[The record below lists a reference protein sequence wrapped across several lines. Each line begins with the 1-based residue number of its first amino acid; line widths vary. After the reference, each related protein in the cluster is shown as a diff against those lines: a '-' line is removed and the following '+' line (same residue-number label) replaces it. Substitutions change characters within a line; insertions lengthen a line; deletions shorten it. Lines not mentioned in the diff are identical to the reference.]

1 MADSSDQL
9 SDRTLP
15 GRAYYREEAVEGGSL
30 DLAARRREIDA
41 LVYEDDGVSVV
52 DITEM
57 DVDQDLTLAQ
67 PMGSLLLPSA
77 APDYPVVIEAQ
88 PRLAVQSIA
97 LLHEQTAVH
106 QEVHHHYPPPD
117 ATNVGHTERDRLL
130 VAQADELAR
139 QTIKTDT
146 MQLAGMA
153 LEQEMSVL
161 RQALETERSR
171 ASRAE
176 AMVKELQVR
185 ETESR
190 RQMDAVLDAKQRMED
205 IAAEFRQRDAERGR
219 VLQNE
224 RLARSLAG
232 VKAEPSPSAST
243 APSPNLDNGVRLSA
257 PLLSGFSAPK
267 APRYVGYTL
276 DARRQFAKQY
286 YEYCNECAQAALSLG
301 TRIGIRPIGSCLDA
315 KAKRF
320 AAMMHFGRDAVSI
333 SNQEW
338 TEYFQHALNY
348 HNPGFGDLEAK
359 IRTTVVMDEKE
370 LDPDRCYDKWVYA
383 YWSLLDE
390 NNMISIGAAAQAKQ
404 KAVKCWSCGGPHHIA
419 KCESTSDADK
429 STIRA
434 KHAESKRTN
443 GGSGVS
449 SDGKSESKGVA
460 RIDGK
465 AESKKGSVIF
475 KAKALQWPDCP
486 PRDGSCWAVV
496 IHGGL
501 DEPVPAL
508 LDSGCDSGLVVSQ
521 GLAERLSTTSN
532 LDLQLTVL
540 PNTQVMEGFGG
551 VPLTLSRHLVVPEL
565 ALLVGDTPILLTSVS
580 AWVDDTDPALA
591 ITVGRPIMKVLG
603 YSTEGLL
610 RNAAASP
617 SVYDMGHLS
626 VLDHDTSALCRALR
640 AQRAHLD
647 AEDDAKDDFDDDE
660 VLMTSVSVALQ
671 AKIVEAKEHGLSESG
686 SIRLSALLAKYDDV
700 FRLDFCQDPP
710 VSVEPLEVRFKKDAT
725 PTTCKARR
733 YSPLQTDFLRTHLG
747 ELVKAG
753 LARRTNRSRWCS
765 PPRLVPKK
773 DGSLRMTVDT

>member
-1 MADSSDQL
+1 
-9 SDRTLP
+9 TLP
-15 GRAYYREEAVEGGSL
+15 GRAYYREEAEEGGRL
-30 DLAARRREIDA
+30 DLAARRREIDS
-41 LVYEDDGVSVV
+41 LVYEDDGVSVA

-67 PMGSLLLPSA
+67 PMGPVLLPAA
-77 APDYPVVIEAQ
+77 APGYPVVIEAQ

-97 LLHEQTAVH
+97 LLHEQTAMH

-117 ATNVGHTERDRLL
+117 ASNVSHTERDRLL

-139 QTIKTDT
+139 QTIKTET

-190 RQMDAVLDAKQRMED
+190 RRMDAVLDAKQRMED
-205 IAAEFRQRDAERGR
+205 IATELRQRDAERER
-219 VLQNE
+219 VLQNG
-224 RLARSLAG
+224 RLAQSLAG
-232 VKAEPSPSAST
+232 VKAEPIPSAST
-243 APSPNLDNGVRLSA
+243 APSPSVDNRVRLTA

-286 YEYCNECAQAALSLG
+286 YEYCNECAQAALSL
-301 TRIGIRPIGSCLDA
+301 D
-315 KAKRF
+315 
-320 AAMMHFGRDAVSI
+320 
-333 SNQEW
+333 
-338 TEYFQHALNY
+338 Y
-348 HNPGFGDLEAK
+348 HGPDFGDLEAK

-383 YWSLLDE
+383 YWSLLDK
-390 NNMISIGAAAQAKQ
+390 NNMILFHTKHPKNAVKALVDGTRPASLRAVVKNHLELDQKHLRNSVLQFMAFVKTKLIAQLEFTRAAKANGLVKVPDDANIKAKALSHNKGDSGRIGVAAQAKQ
-404 KAVKCWSCGGPHHIA
+404 KSVKCWSCGGPHHIA
-419 KCESTSDADK
+419 KCESTSDAEK
-429 STIRA
+429 SAIRA

-443 GGSGVS
+443 GGPGVS
-449 SDGKSESKGVA
+449 SDGKSEAKGVA
-460 RIDGK
+460 RIDDK
-465 AESKKGSVIF
+465 AESKKGSVTF
-475 KAKALQWPDCP
+475 KSKALQWPGCP

-501 DEPVPAL
+501 DDPVPAL
-508 LDSGCDSGLVVSQ
+508 LDSGCDSGFFHM
-521 GLAERLSTTSN
+521 
-532 LDLQLTVL
+532 LTVL
-540 PNTQVMEGFGG
+540 PNPQVMEGFGG
-551 VPLTLSRHLVVPEL
+551 VPLTLSRHLVIPEL

-610 RNAAASP
+610 RNVAASP

-626 VLDHDTSALCRALR
+626 VLDHETSALCRALR

-647 AEDDAKDDFDDDE
+647 AEDDAKDDFDDEE
-660 VLMTSVSVALQ
+660 VLTTSVNVVL
-671 AKIVEAKEHGLSESG
+671 HGSQRAWL
-686 SIRLSALLAKYDDV
+686 I
-700 FRLDFCQDPP
+700 
-710 VSVEPLEVRFKKDAT
+710 
-725 PTTCKARR
+725 
-733 YSPLQTDFLRTHLG
+733 
-747 ELVKAG
+747 
-753 LARRTNRSRWCS
+753 
-765 PPRLVPKK
+765 
-773 DGSLRMTVDT
+773 

>member
-1 MADSSDQL
+1 
-9 SDRTLP
+9 
-15 GRAYYREEAVEGGSL
+15 
-30 DLAARRREIDA
+30 
-41 LVYEDDGVSVV
+41 
-52 DITEM
+52 
-57 DVDQDLTLAQ
+57 
-67 PMGSLLLPSA
+67 
-77 APDYPVVIEAQ
+77 
-88 PRLAVQSIA
+88 
-97 LLHEQTAVH
+97 
-106 QEVHHHYPPPD
+106 
-117 ATNVGHTERDRLL
+117 
-130 VAQADELAR
+130 
-139 QTIKTDT
+139 
-146 MQLAGMA
+146 
-153 LEQEMSVL
+153 
-161 RQALETERSR
+161 
-171 ASRAE
+171 
-176 AMVKELQVR
+176 
-185 ETESR
+185 
-190 RQMDAVLDAKQRMED
+190 MDAVLDAKQRMDD
-205 IAAEFRQRDAERGR
+205 IAAELRQRDAERER
-219 VLQNE
+219 LLQNK
-224 RLARSLAG
+224 RLARRLAG
-232 VKAEPSPSAST
+232 VKAQPSPSAST
-243 APSPNLDNGVRLSA
+243 APSPSLDNG
-257 PLLSGFSAPK
+257 
-267 APRYVGYTL
+267 
-276 DARRQFAKQY
+276 
-286 YEYCNECAQAALSLG
+286 YCNECAQAALSLG
-301 TRIGIRPIGSCLDA
+301 TRIGIRPIGTCLDA
-315 KAKRF
+315 KAKSF

-348 HNPGFGDLEAK
+348 HGPDFGDLEAK

-370 LDPDRCYDKWVYA
+370 LDRDRGYDKWVYA
-383 YWSLLDE
+383 YWSLLDK
-390 NNMISIGAAAQAKQ
+390 NNMISFHTKHPKNAVKALVEGVRPASLRAVVKNHLELDQKHLRNSVLQFMAFVKTKLTAQLEFTRAAKANGLVKVSDDANPKAKALSHQKGDSGGIGAAAQAKQ

-443 GGSGVS
+443 GESGVS

-475 KAKALQWPDCP
+475 KAKALQWSDCP

-532 LDLQLTVL
+532 LDLPLTVL
-540 PNTQVMEGFGG
+540 PNPQVMEGFGG

-647 AEDDAKDDFDDDE
+647 ADDDAKDDFDDDE
-660 VLMTSVSVALQ
+660 
-671 AKIVEAKEHGLSESG
+671 G
-686 SIRLSALLAKYDDV
+686 
-700 FRLDFCQDPP
+700 
-710 VSVEPLEVRFKKDAT
+710 RF
-725 PTTCKARR
+725 
-733 YSPLQTDFLRTHLG
+733 
-747 ELVKAG
+747 
-753 LARRTNRSRWCS
+753 
-765 PPRLVPKK
+765 
-773 DGSLRMTVDT
+773 